1 MLLAAQQ
8 PAAAASDKP
17 LQIAIVNQVHFHL
30 EVVAGAMHVCKEM
43 TSAPVTVY
51 LPAKVLKTNW
61 YGFINWLGGRE
72 GFIWKEGKE
81 YDGKTTYDLVW
92 FITPE
97 RHIPWITTVSQQM
110 QPKVA
115 MYMVHNGHLPDSDFK
130 ALRTMSGKLP
140 LLTLSPHVAKNITGK
155 TGEVAPEWI
164 LPIFPYT
171 PATECKLEDLQGG
184 KNCLK
189 GFSVQG
195 RIEKSR
201 RNYTQMWEQIGS
213 YRKKEGAAALSNF
226 RLNILGEVVEYFA
239 VPADVRDLVAVYKN
253 PPYPIF
259 YDVVYHSYALVPMLA
274 SALYY
279 SSKFSSTVLTSFI
292 TGVPIIADRKFMA
305 AYSMIEPNAVFPQED
320 GRNELD
326 IMFNV
331 ARMTPEEMWRTRLGL
346 KELRGKMNTR
356 AKDLI
361 LGWLKEKGLAPD
373 AKSELGKAAAGHRRQ
388 RRTLLSPLWLL
399 AEAFG
404 QQREQAVMSAGQSWG
419 L

>member
-1 MLLAAQQ
+1 MRHRGLVSLLLLSSLLLAAQQ

-171 PATECKLEDLQGG
+171 PATECKLEDLQVCSWQEGIAGADSWTRGGAGCCQQQGWQQQRHAPAPAAACHAQLEQLALAHSSSGLSSAVAVRAGTAYFCHHMLTSGVLLCAHAAPGVQGG

-239 VPADVRDLVAVYKN
+239 VPGKQMGL
-253 PPYPIF
+253 
-259 YDVVYHSYALVPMLA
+259 
-274 SALYY
+274 
-279 SSKFSSTVLTSFI
+279 
-292 TGVPIIADRKFMA
+292 MA
-305 AYSMIEPNAVFPQED
+305 IWSRCLCLSLFCWP
-320 GRNELD
+320 LD
-326 IMFNV
+326 S
-331 ARMTPEEMWRTRLGL
+331 GL
-346 KELRGKMNTR
+346 
-356 AKDLI
+356 
-361 LGWLKEKGLAPD
+361 
-373 AKSELGKAAAGHRRQ
+373 Q
-388 RRTLLSPLWLL
+388 
-399 AEAFG
+399 
-404 QQREQAVMSAGQSWG
+404 
-419 L
+419 